1 MAGAPLHLPDGTITC
16 VFTDMEG
23 STRLLRALGPTF
35 DDVMAHHDAL
45 LRDVWS
51 ACNGHEVKTT
61 GDGFMVVFTEA
72 ADAVGAAVAAQRGF
86 ASASWPTTLP
96 VRVRVGMHTGYARPA
111 SNDYNALVVNQAAR
125 VVGAA
130 RGGQV
135 LLSEQTRAAIDTR
148 GLPAGV
154 HLHALGRFRVRDFD
168 EPVALFS
175 AAGDGFVPVDAPPRV
190 RPADGHNLVRP
201 ATSLVGRRDDA
212 ARLATAVSRRRLTT
226 VVGPGGVGKTRLA
239 IETAL
244 ELTPDWADGAWFV
257 DLAPLTDPAR
267 LGEAIGDAVGA
278 PAAPGIPRWRQVLS
292 FLAERRMLVVLD
304 NCEHLLEA
312 TAAAAATLVTSCEDV
327 AVLATS
333 REPLGVRG
341 ERVFRLS
348 PLAAEGPG
356 SPAVELF
363 LDRGGLGAT
372 ADRHVLSDLCR
383 ELDGLPLAIE
393 LAAARATAIAPAE
406 ILRRVRRS
414 PDGLRS
420 TDPTLPE
427 RQRSL
432 GRLLDWSWD
441 LLSPAARRI
450 LGRLTVFA
458 AGFDLP
464 AAEAVGACG
473 GLDADAVADVVWALA
488 DASLIHPEDT
498 QGATRYRLWGTVR
511 AHAASRSDPGD
522 LAAATQRL
530 AAHLIARVGPARA
543 TRRAWVVEMAIEL
556 DNVRAAA
563 AGVEDAALGQTLAWS
578 AGRYHDVTDTF
589 RDGIAE
595 LTQSLELRP
604 QPGPPRVALLTLLA
618 DLHLRLGELD
628 EAEQVLA
635 EAATLADAVGCPD
648 WDDAGIARTRGE
660 LHLRRDQAADAVAE
674 ARRGLANADLSLR
687 GQARLCNLLGIASAT
702 LGDLPSAVE
711 AFQRELHAETTAGI
725 DTFAATTH
733 ANLAE
738 AHLTLG
744 DETAAAHHQ
753 RRSLG
758 LAREQRQP
766 VLVAFSLMIA
776 ARLDAA
782 REHPREAVMLQT
794 KADELLAA
802 AGYALYEEDD
812 RVRADLRSVA
822 AAALGQA
829 GYADA
834 VSSGRALSADAAASL
849 AEQVL
854 AR

>member
-1 MAGAPLHLPDGTITC
+1 
-16 VFTDMEG
+16 
-23 STRLLRALGPTF
+23 
-35 DDVMAHHDAL
+35 
-45 LRDVWS
+45 
-51 ACNGHEVKTT
+51 
-61 GDGFMVVFTEA
+61 
-72 ADAVGAAVAAQRGF
+72 
-86 ASASWPTTLP
+86 
-96 VRVRVGMHTGYARPA
+96 
-111 SNDYNALVVNQAAR
+111 
-125 VVGAA
+125 
-130 RGGQV
+130 
-135 LLSEQTRAAIDTR
+135 
-148 GLPAGV
+148 
-154 HLHALGRFRVRDFD
+154 
-168 EPVALFS
+168 
-175 AAGDGFVPVDAPPRV
+175 
-190 RPADGHNLVRP
+190 
-201 ATSLVGRRDDA
+201 
-212 ARLATAVSRRRLTT
+212 
-226 VVGPGGVGKTRLA
+226 
-239 IETAL
+239 
-244 ELTPDWADGAWFV
+244 
-257 DLAPLTDPAR
+257 
-267 LGEAIGDAVGA
+267 
-278 PAAPGIPRWRQVLS
+278 
-292 FLAERRMLVVLD
+292 
-304 NCEHLLEA
+304 
-312 TAAAAATLVTSCEDV
+312 
-327 AVLATS
+327 
-333 REPLGVRG
+333 
-341 ERVFRLS
+341 
-348 PLAAEGPG
+348 
-356 SPAVELF
+356 
-363 LDRGGLGAT
+363 
-372 ADRHVLSDLCR
+372 
-383 ELDGLPLAIE
+383 
-393 LAAARATAIAPAE
+393 
-406 ILRRVRRS
+406 
-414 PDGLRS
+414 
-420 TDPTLPE
+420 
-427 RQRSL
+427 
-432 GRLLDWSWD
+432 
-441 LLSPAARRI
+441 
-450 LGRLTVFA
+450 
-458 AGFDLP
+458 
-464 AAEAVGACG
+464 
-473 GLDADAVADVVWALA
+473 
-488 DASLIHPEDT
+488 
-498 QGATRYRLWGTVR
+498 
-511 AHAASRSDPGD
+511 
-522 LAAATQRL
+522 
-530 AAHLIARVGPARA
+530 
-543 TRRAWVVEMAIEL
+543 VEMAIEL

-660 LHLRRDQAADAVAE
+660 LYLRRDQAADAVAE

-744 DETAAAHHQ
+744 DEAAAAHHQ

-822 AAALGQA
+822 AAALGEA